1 MNQEEM
7 LDDLA
12 NRIQQMQMK
21 ARDIAQHSGR
31 AMPLRRAFHAKR
43 VGCE

>member
-7 LDDLA
+7 FDDLA
-12 NRIQQMQMK
+12 KRIQQMQMK
-21 ARDIAQHSGR
+21 ARDIAQQSGR
-31 AMPLRRAFHAKR
+31 AMLLRRAFHAKG